1 MEAAALSAKAIAKI
15 VLIVVGVLFTLYL
28 IYLLRQPLTWV
39 FLSIFLAVAL
49 SRPVNFLNRHM
60 KRSFAILTVYL
71 GLLATIVLLGLLLIP
86 PLVTEIND
94 LADNAPRYAQDVR
107 EYVNKNDTLRKLE
120 EDYDITTKLEEEA
133 SKLPERLGGAAGTL
147 KDVGFGIVNRIFAL
161 VTILVLTAFLLGS
174 GQRWVDSFVNLQPPQ
189 RRDRVRRVLRDV
201 ANAVSGYVNGAL
213 LISFIDGAAAFI
225 VLSILGVP
233 FAAPLAVVMGVM
245 ALIPLVGATIGAVIV
260 GIVTAFNDFP
270 RDTIIWTI
278 YAIAYQQFENNV
290 IQPQVQRRTV
300 QLHPFVVL
308 VSVLCGAALLGI
320 LGALIAIPIAA
331 SIKIVIDDWWEWR
344 QLDQQ
349 AQPGATQPGATQPPK
364 PGLDAG

>member
-349 AQPGATQPGATQPPK
+349 AQPGATQPPK